1 MILVGKQSYECYMSD
16 IQEKPA
22 TITIDDVA
30 KLDLRIVKIINAE
43 AIPEAKKLLKLTV
56 DLGGGETRTV
66 FAGIKAAYEPEA
78 LIGKH
83 TVMVANLAPREMTFG
98 TSEGMLLVAVAE
110 DRSGLWLLEPHTG
123 AAPGMKV
130 Q

>member
-1 MILVGKQSYECYMSD
+1 MSD
-16 IQEKPA
+16 IEEKPA
-22 TITIDDVA
+22 TITIDDLA
-30 KLDLRIVKIINAE
+30 KIDLRIVKIIDAQ
-43 AIPEAKKLLKLTV
+43 AIAEAKKLLKLTV
-56 DLGGGETRTV
+56 DLGGETRTV
-66 FAGIKAAYEPEA
+66 FAGIKSAYNPED

-83 TVMVANLAPREMTFG
+83 TVMVANLAPREMSFG
-98 TSEGMLLVAVAE
+98 TSEGMLLVAVAD

>member
-1 MILVGKQSYECYMSD
+1 MIWAGKQSDECYMSD

-22 TITIDDVA
+22 TITIDDLA
-30 KLDLRIVKIINAE
+30 KIDLRIVKIINAE

-56 DLGGGETRTV
+56 DLGGETRTV
-66 FAGIKAAYEPEA
+66 FAGIKASYEPEA

-83 TVMVANLAPREMTFG
+83 TLMVANLAPREMTFG
-98 TSEGMLLVAVAE
+98 TSEGMLLVAVAN
-110 DRSGLWLLEPHTG
+110 DRSGLWLLEPHAG